1 MAKNKVY
8 SVVFILSFIFMLG
21 FLVVKLPTLNFD
33 SSILSL
39 IPKVTEDKVDEK
51 IVDDFTKRLDKISL
65 VVIKPQENNLDVVAK
80 LYQNLSKIEGVDK
93 VIGKVDNNFQHKL
106 QEDTFNFKTA
116 LINQDLREKLK
127 GKTAAN
133 EVITALYSG
142 VLGLGAK
149 EFENDPLLLTRKAIF
164 NLAKDTNFKV
174 KQNYLTVNFNH
185 EDYYLFTLIAKASG
199 LNLEHTDN
207 YVAAIDNAIETILL
221 EYPESKIYK
230 RGTVFY
236 SKDAAKA
243 SKQDLT
249 YLGSCTVLLVFL
261 LIFAI
266 FRTLNPVVLAL
277 LSVTFGLVAG
287 SFLVVFCFNSINL
300 IVIGMCLSIIGV
312 VLDYSTYYLTL
323 RLNFSGKETSF
334 ETIKRMQKPLIIAAT
349 TDVIAYLIILLF
361 PLEPLKQLALF
372 CIGAISYSCLF
383 VVLVEPYL
391 CQNTKKV
398 ALPLP
403 TLLNQ
408 YLKLASKKTFSNTL
422 IISLVVISAIGLF
435 KLKANDDPALLQTL
449 NPTLKQQDD
458 FISKLLNTQNSQ
470 KFIIVS
476 ATSFEDLLYK
486 NELVKTKLDKLIE
499 TKAIKSYKTL
509 PFNSQKTQQQ
519 DLELLQS
526 NTKVLQDKL
535 SKMHLN
541 LTFKDYQEQ
550 IFDEA
555 KFFDSAYF
563 KLYEQM
569 LLAKNG
575 TCALTIILNEVNNGA
590 LIKEALEPIENTLYL
605 DRHEDLTHAFTYLR
619 ELISFV
625 VLSFIVV
632 IFVISCIRLKLRL
645 GLLATVFSILALTT
659 ALTALA
665 FSGLQLNLFSQLALI
680 LVLGIGINYA
690 IFFTNNKEIEKV
702 SLVAIATALLTTLL
716 TIGILIF
723 SSVAAI
729 QGFAI
734 VLSTGIIIAFL
745 LATILKN
752 YAK

>member
-1 MAKNKVY
+1 MARSKVY
-8 SVVFILSFIFMLG
+8 SVVFILSFVFMLG
-21 FLVVKLPTLNFD
+21 FLLVKLPTINFD

-39 IPKVTEDKVDEK
+39 IPKLSEDKVDEK

-65 VVIKPQENNLDVVAK
+65 VVIKPQDNNLEIVAK
-80 LYQNLSKIEGVDK
+80 LYQNLSSIEDVDK
-93 VIGKVDNNFQHKL
+93 VIGKVDSNFQHQL
-106 QEDTFNFKTA
+106 QQDTFNFKTA
-116 LINQDLREKLK
+116 LISLEQREKLK
-127 GKTAAN
+127 TKTSPN
-133 EVITALYSG
+133 EVISALYSG
-142 VLGLGAK
+142 VLGIGSK
-149 EFENDPLLLTRKAIF
+149 EFENDPLLLTRNAIF
-164 NLAKDTNFKV
+164 NLAKDSNFKV

-207 YVAAIDNAIETILL
+207 YVAAINSAIETILL
-221 EYPESKIYK
+221 EYPQSKIYK

-236 SKDAAKA
+236 SKDAANA
-243 SKQDLT
+243 SKNDIT
-249 YLGSCTVLLVFL
+249 YLGTCTVLLVFL

-266 FRTLNPVVLAL
+266 FRTLNPVLLAL

-287 SFLVVFCFNSINL
+287 SFLVVFCFNSVNL
-300 IVIGMCLSIIGV
+300 IVIGMCLSVVGV
-312 VLDYSTYYLTL
+312 VLDYTTYYLTL
-323 RLNFSGKETSF
+323 RLNFSGKESSF
-334 ETIKRMQKPLIIAAT
+334 ETIKRMQMPLMIAAL

-372 CIGAISYSCLF
+372 CIGAITYSCLF

-391 CQNTKKV
+391 CQNTKSV
-398 ALPLP
+398 SLPLP
-403 TLLNQ
+403 NVLNL
-408 YLKLASKKTFSNTL
+408 YLKFASKKSFSNL
-422 IISLVVISAIGLF
+422 LLISLVAFSVVGLF

-449 NPTLKQQDD
+449 NPTLKEQDD
-458 FISKLLNTQNSQ
+458 FISKILNTQNSQ

-476 ATSFEDLLYK
+476 ANSFEELLYK
-486 NELVKTKLDKLIE
+486 NELVKAKLDKLIE
-499 TKAIKSYKTL
+499 KKTLKSYKTL

-541 LTFKDYQEQ
+541 LSFKDYQGQ

-555 KFFDSAYF
+555 KFFNSAYF

-569 LLAKNG
+569 LLVKKR

-590 LIKEALEPIENTLYL
+590 LIKEAIEPIENTLYL
-605 DRHEDLTHAFTYLR
+605 DRHGDLTKAFAYLR

-625 VLSFIVV
+625 VLSFLTV
-632 IFVISCIRLKLRL
+632 ILVISCIRLKLRL
-645 GLLATVFSILALTT
+645 GVLATVFSILTLTT
-659 ALTALA
+659 ALSALSFA
-665 FSGLQLNLFSQLALI
+665 GFYLNLFSQLALI

-690 IFFTNNKEIEKV
+690 IFFTNNKAIEKV
-702 SLVAIATALLTTLL
+702 SLVAVATALLTTLL

-734 VLSTGIIIAFL
+734 VLSTGIITAFL

>member
-1 MAKNKVY
+1 
-8 SVVFILSFIFMLG
+8 
-21 FLVVKLPTLNFD
+21 
-33 SSILSL
+33 
-39 IPKVTEDKVDEK
+39 
-51 IVDDFTKRLDKISL
+51 
-65 VVIKPQENNLDVVAK
+65 
-80 LYQNLSKIEGVDK
+80 
-93 VIGKVDNNFQHKL
+93 
-106 QEDTFNFKTA
+106 
-116 LINQDLREKLK
+116 
-127 GKTAAN
+127 
-133 EVITALYSG
+133 
-142 VLGLGAK
+142 
-149 EFENDPLLLTRKAIF
+149 
-164 NLAKDTNFKV
+164 
-174 KQNYLTVNFNH
+174 
-185 EDYYLFTLIAKASG
+185 ASG

-435 KLKANDDPALLQTL
+435 KLKANDDPSLLQTL

-476 ATSFEDLLYK
+476 ATSFEDLLFK
-486 NELVKTKLDKLIE
+486 NELVKAKLDKLIE
-499 TKAIKSYKTL
+499 TKAIKSYKTI